1 MEEWAGN
8 SQYLSSG
15 GLADWKVGSPS
26 DDGCSDGPNPPDL
39 WSDGHPTRRSK
50 VRRLNFDRRARRT
63 DGPID
68 RRKFPTVRRLKS
80 TVRRLKPTVR
90 RLTPTGRRLT
100 ASPTAPAAPE
110 GPDGTGSGSRQN
122 RRVDGTD
129 GLVRGDPD
137 GSVDRTSLAPK
148 KQLETANFGQT
159 RRCEAVPGR
168 NQPNIFFSQSREP

>member
-1 MEEWAGN
+1 MVVPTG
-8 SQYLSSG
+8 QIRRTYG
-15 GLADWKVGSPS
+15 PTDTRP
-26 DDGCSDGPNPPDL
+26 DGP
-39 WSDGHPTRRSK
+39 K
-50 VRRLNFDRRARRT
+50 VRRPNFDRRARRT
-63 DGPID
+63 DGPTEISDGPTAQID
-68 RRKFPTVRRLKS
+68 GPTAQTDGPTAHAEGPTV
-80 TVRRLKPTVR
+80 KPTVR